1 MCKGSISVL
10 GLTFVF
16 SAGSS
21 YLTFGRL
28 VDLCL
33 FQRKLHCFA
42 DRRCF
47 LKALRYCVTRNKS
60 SCNGGILSS
69 VNLWTT

>member
-1 MCKGSISVL
+1 MGKGSISVL

-33 FQRKLHCFA
+33 LQRKLHCFA
-42 DRRCF
+42 DRRF
-47 LKALRYCVTRNKS
+47 FFKAL
-60 SCNGGILSS
+60 
-69 VNLWTT
+69 